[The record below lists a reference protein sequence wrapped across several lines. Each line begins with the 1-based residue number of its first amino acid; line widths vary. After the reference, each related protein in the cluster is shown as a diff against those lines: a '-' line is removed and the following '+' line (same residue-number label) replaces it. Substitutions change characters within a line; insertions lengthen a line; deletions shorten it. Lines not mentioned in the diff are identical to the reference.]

1 MTGLLCALVLLG
13 WLAGIALLAFF
24 VTALLADEPVLRLA
38 AELMPVAVAL
48 YLAVV
53 IVFWPAAVVAR
64 TVDTL
69 VNRDR
74 P

>member
-1 MTGLLCALVLLG
+1 VTGLLCALVLLG
-13 WLAGIALLAFF
+13 WLAGAVIL
-24 VTALLADEPVLRLA
+24 TATFTLLLADEPLLRLA
-38 AELMPVAVAL
+38 AQLMPVAVAL

-53 IVFWPAAVVAR
+53 IVFWPAAVAAR
-64 TVDTL
+64 AVDAL

>member
-1 MTGLLCALVLLG
+1 MTGLPCALVLLG
-13 WLAGIALLAFF
+13 WLAGAVILAAA
-24 VTALLADEPVLRLA
+24 VTVLLADEPLLRLA
-38 AELMPVAVAL
+38 ARLMPVAVAL

-53 IVFWPAAVVAR
+53 IVFWPAAVAAR
-64 TVDTL
+64 AVDAL

>member
-13 WLAGIALLAFF
+13 WLAGIFLLAA
-24 VTALLADEPVLRLA
+24 VVSVLLAEEPLLRLA
-38 AELMPVAVAL
+38 AQLMPVAVAL
-48 YLAVV
+48 YFAVV

-69 VNRDR
+69 VNRER

>member
-13 WLAGIALLAFF
+13 WLAGAVIL
-24 VTALLADEPVLRLA
+24 TATFTLLLADEPLLRLA
-38 AELMPVAVAL
+38 AQLMPVAVAL

-53 IVFWPAAVVAR
+53 IVFWPAAVAAR
-64 TVDTL
+64 AVDAL

>member
-13 WLAGIALLAFF
+13 WLAGAVILAAA
-24 VTALLADEPVLRLA
+24 VTVLLADEPLLRLA
-38 AELMPVAVAL
+38 ARLMPVAVAL

-53 IVFWPAAVVAR
+53 IVFWPAAVAAR
-64 TVDTL
+64 AVDAL

>member
-13 WLAGIALLAFF
+13 WLAGAVILTAALT
-24 VTALLADEPVLRLA
+24 VLLADEPLLRLA
-38 AELMPVAVAL
+38 AQLMPVAVAL

-53 IVFWPAAVVAR
+53 IVFWPAAVAVRA
-64 TVDTL
+64 VDAL

-74 P
+74 S

>member
-13 WLAGIALLAFF
+13 WLAGAVILAAA
-24 VTALLADEPVLRLA
+24 VTVLLADEPLLRLA
-38 AELMPVAVAL
+38 ARLMPVAVAL

-53 IVFWPAAVVAR
+53 IVFWPAAVAER
-64 TVDTL
+64 AVDAL

>member
-1 MTGLLCALVLLG
+1 MTGPLCMLVLLG
-13 WLAGIALLAFF
+13 WLAGIFLLAA
-24 VTALLADEPVLRLA
+24 VVSVLLAEEPLLRLA
-38 AELMPVAVAL
+38 VQLMPVAVAL
-48 YLAVV
+48 YFAVV

-69 VNRDR
+69 VNRER